1 MLANFIARKHVCTKY
16 DDTMFFGTYVD
27 SELNKIDTVH
37 FPEAAKRH
45 HLHTSGFYKIRGK
58 VAEDFGVFSLEV
70 SWMEKC
76 GYKNRSY
83 LV

>member
-1 MLANFIARKHVCTKY
+1 MLANFIARKHFCTKY
-16 DDTMFFGTYVD
+16 DDTMFFGTFVD
-27 SELNKIDTVH
+27 SELNWIDTVH

-70 SWMEKC
+70 SWNEKC
-76 GYKNRSY
+76 GHKNRSY
-83 LV
+83 IE